1 MIQNVE
7 RGLYIAASGM
17 LTELQRQDQIANDL
31 ANASTPGYKSDR
43 TTQKSFG
50 DMLLENEKSGQT
62 VGSLGM
68 GVQIDSKVTDFT
80 PQPIRPTDEPLDFAI
95 EGDGFFA
102 VQTATGTMYTRNGQF
117 TVNPNGQLTTAKGE
131 LVLGQNGQPVT
142 VGADGKADP
151 KAIGNFALSNPRK
164 IGDNMIAGTPT
175 GQGAGNVVSGAL
187 EGSGADPAKSM
198 VDMIASFRAFEA
210 GQKVIQTLDETLG
223 KASSSVG
230 SLQ

>member
-1 MIQNVE
+1 MVGARVDQQLE
-7 RGLYIAASGM
+7 R
-17 LTELQRQDQIANDL
+17 QRQAL
-31 ANASTPGYKSDR
+31 TGGLDR
-43 TTQKSFG
+43 G
-50 DMLLENEKSGQT
+50 GRGQ
-62 VGSLGM
+62 
-68 GVQIDSKVTDFT
+68 
-80 PQPIRPTDEPLDFAI
+80 A
-95 EGDGFFA
+95 
-102 VQTATGTMYTRNGQF
+102 ATRR
-117 TVNPNGQLTTAKGE
+117 VAAD
-131 LVLGQNGQPVT
+131 GQPVT

-151 KAIGNFALSNPRK
+151 KAIGNFTLTNPRK
-164 IGDNMIAGTPT
+164 IGDNMIAGTAS